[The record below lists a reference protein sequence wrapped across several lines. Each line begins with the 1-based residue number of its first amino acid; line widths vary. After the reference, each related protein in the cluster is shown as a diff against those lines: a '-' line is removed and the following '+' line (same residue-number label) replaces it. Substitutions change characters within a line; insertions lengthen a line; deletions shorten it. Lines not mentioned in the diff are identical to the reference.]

1 MRIAL
6 MAAIAILLGGAKP
19 APQPISLEPVAN
31 WKVDYS
37 TSSCVLTRQFVAGDQ
52 RYDFELTFTPIEKR
66 ARLRLGSP
74 EKPGRF
80 DSGDAAVEVDGVKL
94 AEPTHFNV
102 FASAKGGTT
111 REFLFLQFG
120 RDVGHTDRS
129 LRLRPTRYGDF
140 ILDVPDFPG
149 AMRAMGSCMD
159 DLYHTLGI
167 DPAVLRSIAVN
178 PEGRSMQFVRSPG
191 REFDMQLLYWVTT
204 DGKVDECKVLKPS
217 GIDEFDQRFCEE
229 LKASG
234 RFKPAKSTA
243 GLPMR
248 APVFEDVSMRTKV
261 QTSTSPL

>member
-1 MRIAL
+1 MRVAL
-6 MAAIAILLGGAKP
+6 MTATAILLGAARP

-37 TSSCVLTRQFVAGDQ
+37 TSSCILTRQFAAGDQ
-52 RYDFELTFTPIEKR
+52 RFDFELTFTPIEKR
-66 ARLRLGSP
+66 AWLRIGSP
-74 EKPGRF
+74 EKPGPF
-80 DSGDAAVEVDGVKL
+80 DDGDAGVEVDGVKL

-102 FASAKGGTT
+102 FANAKGGTT

-129 LRLRPTRYGDF
+129 LRLSPARHGDF

-159 DLYHTLGI
+159 DLYHALGI
-167 DPAVLRSIAVN
+167 DSAILQSIAVN
-178 PEGRSMQFVRSPG
+178 PEGRSMQFVRSPD
-191 REFDMQLLYWVTT
+191 REFDMQLLYWVSA

-243 GLPMR
+243 GVPIR
-248 APVFEDVSMRTKV
+248 APVFEDVRMRTEERI
-261 QTSTSPL
+261 STSPL